1 MLDASYGAV
10 FRDLLNLK
18 CVKVEL
24 EGGVGVI
31 LRIIY
36 FLVFWETRLGV
47 QRGDVDAWMLRL
59 RYGWN

>member
-47 QRGDVDAWMLRL
+47 QRGDVDA
-59 RYGWN
+59 